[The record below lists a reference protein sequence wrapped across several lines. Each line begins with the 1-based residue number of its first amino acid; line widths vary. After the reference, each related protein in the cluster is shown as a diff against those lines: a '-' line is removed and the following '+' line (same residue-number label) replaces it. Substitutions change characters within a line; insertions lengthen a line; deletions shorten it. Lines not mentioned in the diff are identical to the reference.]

1 MQFVNTPEAGIPN
14 SGVTSVGEIANTKFP
29 VPVSSLITP
38 ANSVDVV
45 GDNAEILSVV

>member
-1 MQFVNTPEAGIPN
+1 MQFFKSPEAGIPN

-29 VPVSSLITP
+29 VPVSSLITSLITP

-45 GDNAEILSVV
+45 GDKC